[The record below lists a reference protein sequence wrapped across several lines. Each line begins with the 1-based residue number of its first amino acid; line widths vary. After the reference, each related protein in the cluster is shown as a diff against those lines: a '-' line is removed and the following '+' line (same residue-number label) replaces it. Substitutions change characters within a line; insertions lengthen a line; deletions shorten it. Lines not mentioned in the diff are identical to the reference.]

1 MTKSKTTSRQPRV
14 YKQESKSIYGPRTH
28 ATVSWFFFLSLSFLP
43 FKNFIASNKQP
54 NLIITRNGFDIIV
67 N

>member
-1 MTKSKTTSRQPRV
+1 MLVDFFLAKLNLVRNWGPPKKFEVKMKKSTTKSTYMS
-14 YKQESKSIYGPRTH
+14 
-28 ATVSWFFFLSLSFLP
+28 
-43 FKNFIASNKQP
+43 KQP